1 MMAFFEQRVV
11 TRWVLFL
18 STLLVL
24 FFGEDVL
31 AAEHH
36 RPKEEERLI
45 GWRGETHHTNVC
57 WGKRNQCYGVNV
69 NTGRKANG

>member
-36 RPKEEERLI
+36 RPKEEEERLI

-69 NTGRKANG
+69 NTGRKAN